1 MKSNF
6 IPNGVAH
13 SVVEKEE
20 ANSNAV
26 PESRDSRLESA
37 EAINSE
43 EHVNCHSRVESEEAN
58 SNAEPESCDSRVES
72 AEAFNSEE
80 HVNFHSRVES
90 EEANSNAESENS
102 DSRVEIPEALNSK
115 EQDNLV
121 QKMIPS
127 SSPLEGG
134 DEFLIALGGVLPED
148 VNGGYAYFGEHPV
161 ELTKLNTVNLIGII
175 PAAEHPGIVKV
186 RVYSQS
192 KTFLGEMDFHYI
204 DLMNRVAFKA
214 VQHGIEGVTKLYG
227 LMGKHSI
234 DWWKQSAS
242 VKQNS
247 ALSGQATDALNDG
260 CEEKPSAEDPLF
272 AYGYE
277 DLMQFFDMMKCL
289 SEESCSQH
297 LANTEKWIQLS
308 RVVCKIY
315 GQLGH
320 GQNLLHGHVALC
332 GESEENYFADA
343 ENSSCE
349 PSHFDI
355 VSLSDSKDCGGSIN
369 GDGGTHGDELELY
382 SDPRCNTSFVDS
394 TPISHLDVTG
404 QGSECKSL
412 LLVEEVEKK
421 EVGQDPRPTNI
432 SACEKV
438 ESWLQSVCSA
448 NGLPFLSPGGPESLD
463 TVHNDTLTLLNSV
476 ESARAMIEGRE

>member
-1 MKSNF
+1 MVKLHGRSSDTYDSGIDSSNDGGPLLVNNREDYDVQLYYPMEHEMEEVQSLEHMLFGNYLTNSSSAVTPNF

-26 PESRDSRLESA
+26 PESR
-37 EAINSE
+37 
-43 EHVNCHSRVESEEAN
+43 HSRVESEEAN
-58 SNAEPESCDSRVES
+58 SNAEPES
-72 AEAFNSEE
+72 
-80 HVNFHSRVES
+80 FHSRVES

-102 DSRVEIPEALNSK
+102 
-115 EQDNLV
+115 
-121 QKMIPS
+121 
-127 SSPLEGG
+127 
-134 DEFLIALGGVLPED
+134 
-148 VNGGYAYFGEHPV
+148 
-161 ELTKLNTVNLIGII
+161 
-175 PAAEHPGIVKV
+175 AEHPGIVKV